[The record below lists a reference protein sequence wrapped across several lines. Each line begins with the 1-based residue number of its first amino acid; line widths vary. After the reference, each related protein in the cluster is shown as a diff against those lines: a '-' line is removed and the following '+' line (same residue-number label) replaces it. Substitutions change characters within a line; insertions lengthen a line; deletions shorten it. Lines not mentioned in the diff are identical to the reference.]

1 MTFRAKL
8 LQAILAIVV
17 ITTAASLFIA
27 QRQNAALFQS
37 VVDQLFAE
45 QMKAFQQ
52 AQELPIQAA
61 KAEVRRLAKS
71 VRLFAVLEEGDPEE
85 VYQIASDELR
95 LGEFAFFRLLD
106 AEGKLIPPG
115 PDSRAGVF
123 DAAGLQGE
131 WLPQGKA
138 GAEVDFGF
146 VATQHGTVYRLLA
159 CPITNTNFDETVGT
173 LIMGQ
178 PMPRETAIL
187 LGGQFIG
194 EGVPAALRA
203 ALMTQKEKSGR
214 FEVDGVEH
222 RFTRFVLNEGSA
234 YPAADWV
241 SVFSMAELAAQQRV
255 LTLRIVLIGLAAL
268 VLAALVAGV
277 LSRQLAQPVA
287 NLVKAAQSVR
297 EGDYAVNLP
306 QTRTLELN
314 HLGSAFNEMAA
325 GLALRD
331 RYHSVLQK
339 VTDPRVAAEM
349 VAGNI
354 KLGGELRKVT
364 VIFCDIRGYTA
375 LSEGRDPVEVIH
387 LLNDHMTALAGIVQ
401 RNLGVINQFAG
412 DAIMVLFG
420 APKSYGNDAEHAV
433 RCAWEMMQERERLN
447 RDAVEPLRIGIGI
460 ATGKVVAGC
469 IGAENRSDY
478 TVVGEKV
485 NLAARLCS
493 TAAAGQIL
501 VDAETQAK
509 TSALGAFETLEP
521 LTLKGFAQPVP
532 AFRVTS
538 LHSNIEREP

>member
-8 LQAILAIVV
+8 LRAILAIVM
-17 ITTAASLFIA
+17 ITTAASLLIA
-27 QRQNAALFQS
+27 QQQNAALFQS
-37 VVDQLFAE
+37 VVDRLFAE
-45 QMKAFQQ
+45 QMKSFQQ
-52 AQELPIQAA
+52 TQELPIGAA
-61 KAEVRRLAKS
+61 KVEARRLAQS
-71 VRLFAVLEEGDPEE
+71 VRLFAALEEGDPEE
-85 VYQIASDELR
+85 VYKIASDELR

-115 PDSRAGVF
+115 ADSRAGVF

-131 WLPQGKA
+131 WLPHGKA
-138 GAEVDFGF
+138 GEEVDFGF
-146 VATQHGTVYRLLA
+146 VATQHGTIYRLLA
-159 CPITNTNFDETVGT
+159 CPITNFDETVGT

-203 ALMTQKEKSGR
+203 ALMAQKEQSGR
-214 FEVDGVEH
+214 FEVGGVEH

-268 VLAALVAGV
+268 LLAALVAGV

-354 KLGGELRKVT
+354 KLGGELREVS

-387 LLNDHMTALAGIVQ
+387 LLNDHMTALASIVQ

-460 ATGKVVAGC
+460 ATGNVVAGC
-469 IGAENRSDY
+469 IGAESRSDY
-478 TVVGEKV
+478 TVIGEKV

-501 VDAETQAK
+501 VDAETRAK

-538 LHSNIEREP
+538 LNSNIERES

>member
-8 LQAILAIVV
+8 LRAILAIVM
-17 ITTAASLFIA
+17 ITTAASLLIA
-27 QRQNAALFQS
+27 QQQNAVLFQS
-37 VVDQLFAE
+37 VVDRLFAE
-45 QMKAFQQ
+45 QMKSFQQ
-52 AQELPIQAA
+52 TQELPIGAA
-61 KAEVRRLAKS
+61 KVEARRLAQS
-71 VRLFAVLEEGDPEE
+71 VRLFAALEEGDPEE
-85 VYQIASDELR
+85 VYKIASDELR

-115 PDSRAGVF
+115 ADSRAGVF

-131 WLPQGKA
+131 WLPHGKA

-146 VATQHGTVYRLLA
+146 VATQHGTIYRLLA
-159 CPITNTNFDETVGT
+159 CPITNFDNTVGT
-173 LIMGQ
+173 LILGQ

-203 ALMTQKEKSGR
+203 ALMAQKEKSGR
-214 FEVDGVEH
+214 FEVDGAEH

-255 LTLRIVLIGLAAL
+255 LTLRIVVIGLAAL
-268 VLAALVAGV
+268 LLAALVAGV

-354 KLGGELRKVT
+354 KLGGELREVT

-387 LLNDHMTALAGIVQ
+387 LLNDHMTALARIVQ
-401 RNLGVINQFAG
+401 K
-412 DAIMVLFG
+412 
-420 APKSYGNDAEHAV
+420 AP
-433 RCAWEMMQERERLN
+433 R
-447 RDAVEPLRIGIGI
+447 RD
-460 ATGKVVAGC
+460 
-469 IGAENRSDY
+469 
-478 TVVGEKV
+478 
-485 NLAARLCS
+485 
-493 TAAAGQIL
+493 
-501 VDAETQAK
+501 
-509 TSALGAFETLEP
+509 
-521 LTLKGFAQPVP
+521 QPVRRGCDHGALRRP
-532 AFRVTS
+532 EELRQRRGACRALRVGDDAGA
-538 LHSNIEREP
+538 

>member
-8 LQAILAIVV
+8 LKAILAIVV
-17 ITTAASLFIA
+17 ITTAASLLIA

-37 VVDQLFAE
+37 VVELLFAG

-52 AQELPIQAA
+52 AQELPIEAA
-61 KAEVRRLAKS
+61 KAEVTRLAQS
-71 VRLFAVLEEGDPEE
+71 VRLFAALEEGDPEV

-106 AEGKLIPPG
+106 AEGKLIAPG
-115 PDSRAGVF
+115 PDARAGTF
-123 DAAGLQGE
+123 DEAGLHGD
-131 WLPQGKA
+131 WLPRGKA
-138 GAEVDFGF
+138 AAQVDFGF
-146 VATQHGTVYRLLA
+146 VATKSSAVYRLLA
-159 CPITNTNFDETVGT
+159 CPITNFDQTVGT
-173 LIMGQ
+173 LILGQ

-187 LGGQFIG
+187 LDGKFIG
-194 EGVPAALRA
+194 EGVPVTLREP
-203 ALMTQKEKSGR
+203 LMGQKDKTGR

-222 RFTRFVLNEGSA
+222 RFARFRLNEGSR
-234 YPAADWV
+234 YHAADWV
-241 SVFSMAELAAQQRV
+241 SVFSMAELAEQQRV

-268 VLAALVAGV
+268 LLAALVAVG
-277 LSRQLAQPVA
+277 LSRQLARPVA

-297 EGDYAVNLP
+297 EGDYEVNLP
-306 QTRTLELN
+306 PTRTYELN
-314 HLGSAFNEMAA
+314 NLGSAFNEMAA
-325 GLALRD
+325 GLSLRD

-354 KLGGELRKVT
+354 KLGGELREVT

-401 RNLGVINQFAG
+401 KNLGVINQFAG

-447 RDAVEPLRIGIGI
+447 RDAVEPLKVGIGI
-460 ATGKVVAGC
+460 ATGSVVAGC

-493 TAAAGQIL
+493 TAAAGQII
-501 VDAETQAK
+501 VDAETQEK
-509 TSALGAFETLEP
+509 TSALGVFEKLEP

-532 AFRVTS
+532 AFLVNS
-538 LHSNIEREP
+538 LNSNIERES